1 MTTPQQFLW
10 VEKYR
15 PMAIQDCI
23 LPDSVKKQFQQFIA
37 KGEVPNLLLSGTA
50 GTGKTTIARA
60 LCTEL
65 NCDYIVINGSDEGRQ
80 IDTLRTK
87 IKQFASAVSFEG
99 KTKVVILDEAD
110 YMNRD
115 SVQPALRGFIEQF
128 AENCRFI
135 FTCNYSNRLIDPLHS
150 RTTVIDFKLAPSD
163 RPVLASKFL
172 KRMEYILTNEGV
184 EYNQRV
190 LAELLNKHFPDYRRV
205 INELQRYSVGGNID
219 EGILSNF
226 QEVNAKAL
234 IESLREKDWRKMR
247 QWVANNVD
255 TDPQAI
261 FRQIYDIL
269 LPEVKS
275 PARLVLDIAD
285 YQYKA
290 AFVADQEI
298 NLTACLTQ
306 IMVDSEFKYC
316 LL

>member
-1 MTTPQQFLW
+1 MTTPQQFLC

-15 PMAIQDCI
+15 PMHIQDCI
-23 LPDSVKKQFQQFIA
+23 LPESVKKQFQQFIA

-172 KRMEYILTNEGV
+172 KRMEFILTNEGV
-184 EYNQRV
+184 EYSQRV

-205 INELQRYSVGGNID
+205 INELQRYSVGGSID

-226 QEVNAKAL
+226 QEINAKAL
-234 IESLREKDWRKMR
+234 VESLREKDWKKMR
-247 QWVANNVD
+247 QWIANNVD

-306 IMVDSEFKYC
+306 IMVDSEFK
-316 LL
+316 

>member
-15 PMAIQDCI
+15 PMHIQDCI
-23 LPDSVKKQFQQFIA
+23 LPESVKKQFQQFIA

-128 AENCRFI
+128 AEICRFI

-172 KRMEYILTNEGV
+172 KRMEFILTNEGV

-234 IESLREKDWRKMR
+234 IEGLREKDWRKMR

-306 IMVDSEFKYC
+306 IMVDSEFK
-316 LL
+316 

>member
-15 PMAIQDCI
+15 PMHIQDCI

-172 KRMEYILTNEGV
+172 KRMEFILTNEGV

-234 IESLREKDWRKMR
+234 IEGLREKDWRKMR

-306 IMVDSEFKYC
+306 IMVDSEFK
-316 LL
+316 

>member
-15 PMAIQDCI
+15 PMHIQDCI
-23 LPDSVKKQFQQFIA
+23 LPESVKKQFLQFIA

-128 AENCRFI
+128 AENCRFV
-135 FTCNYSNRLIDPLHS
+135 FTCNYANRLIDPLHS

-172 KRMEYILTNEGV
+172 KRMEFILTNEGV

-234 IESLREKDWRKMR
+234 IEGLREKDWRKMR

-306 IMVDSEFKYC
+306 IMVDSEFK
-316 LL
+316 